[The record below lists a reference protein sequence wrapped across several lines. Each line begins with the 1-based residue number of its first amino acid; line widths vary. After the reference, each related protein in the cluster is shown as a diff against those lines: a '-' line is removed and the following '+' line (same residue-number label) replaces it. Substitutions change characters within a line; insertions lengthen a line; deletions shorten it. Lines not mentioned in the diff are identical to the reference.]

1 MTTLSDL
8 LAQRSELEAQIAAQK
23 PAAIAQVCAL
33 MADLG
38 VTIEDLGGMTRKAR
52 TATSKRPIKYHDT
65 QGNTWT
71 GVGQRPRWLVARLA
85 AGASLDDFK
94 VR

>member
-1 MTTLSDL
+1 MATLNEL
-8 LAQRSELEAQIAAQK
+8 LAQRTDLDAQIAAQK

-33 MADLG
+33 MGQLG
-38 VTIEDLGGMTRKAR
+38 VTIEDLGG
-52 TATSKRPIKYHDT
+52 TSRRAGGSTTKRPIKYRDT

-71 GVGQRPRWLVARLA
+71 GVGQRPRWLVARLT

-94 VR
+94 V